1 MAARR
6 RSTPEGVTQRHA
18 RRCGHARGEL
28 CSCVPTYQAFVPTGQ
43 RGGKRFKTF
52 ATAAAAKTWRAQ
64 QIGSGEHARKQL
76 APGAITLRLAADEF
90 VAGIQ
95 DGSITNRSGDT
106 YKPSVMR
113 AYEQSLRLHIVPS
126 LGALKLVEIT
136 TADLQRLSER
146 LRREARSASNVRN
159 AFLPLRAIYRRAE
172 SLSQVTHNPTH
183 GLRLA
188 AVRGRRDRV
197 APPEE
202 AAALIAAVPDADR
215 GVWAT
220 AFYSGLRIGEI
231 RALRITDVDLVRGII
246 HVRASWDP
254 IEGAVAPKSVAGERR
269 VPIPEALLTELT
281 LQLERVTWGSGLL
294 VGRTPQTPFN
304 YSSLTTRARR
314 AWAEAHLAS
323 ITPHEAR
330 HTYASLMIA
339 AGVPAKELAEYLG
352 HASVAIT
359 LDRYGHLFE
368 GTHRDAA
375 RRLDAYLMSR

>member
-1 MAARR
+1 M
-6 RSTPEGVTQRHA
+6 
-18 RRCGHARGEL
+18 
-28 CSCVPTYQAFVPTGQ
+28 PTYQAFFPTGQ

-64 QIGSGEHARKQL
+64 QIGIGEHARKQMT
-76 APGAITLRLAADEF
+76 PGAITLRLAADEF

-126 LGALKLVEIT
+126 LGGLKLVEIT
-136 TADLQRLSER
+136 TADLQRPSER
-146 LRREARSASNVRN
+146 LRREGRSASNVRN
-159 AFLPLRAIYRRAE
+159 AFLPLRTIYRRAE
-172 SLSQVTHNPTH
+172 SLSPVTQNPTH

-188 AVRGRRDRV
+188 ADRV

-231 RALRITDVDLVRGII
+231 RALRITDLDLVGGII

-269 VPIPEALLTELT
+269 
-281 LQLERVTWGSGLL
+281 G
-294 VGRTPQTPFN
+294 
-304 YSSLTTRARR
+304 
-314 AWAEAHLAS
+314 
-323 ITPHEAR
+323 
-330 HTYASLMIA
+330 
-339 AGVPAKELAEYLG
+339 
-352 HASVAIT
+352 
-359 LDRYGHLFE
+359 
-368 GTHRDAA
+368 
-375 RRLDAYLMSR
+375 